1 MEYTEKG
8 WLPKA
13 VSSFASDFSDPCGFS
28 PPCNYQYPLWLGPA
42 ILLKIIAVWMNSNQ
56 WVSSFLAILGQ
67 KLLRD
72 SDHRI
77 IRDLSLS

>member
-42 ILLKIIAVWMNSNQ
+42 ILLKIIAV
-56 WVSSFLAILGQ
+56 
-67 KLLRD
+67 
-72 SDHRI
+72 
-77 IRDLSLS
+77 